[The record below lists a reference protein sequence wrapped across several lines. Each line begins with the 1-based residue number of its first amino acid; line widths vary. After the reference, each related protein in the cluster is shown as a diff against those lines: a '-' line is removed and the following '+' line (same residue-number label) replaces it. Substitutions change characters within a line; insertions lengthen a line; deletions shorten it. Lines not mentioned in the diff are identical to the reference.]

1 MPRKSWALLAAG
13 VLLALYWWMAVS
25 VSRQHCPAADEIAHL
40 TAGYAYWTAGDLR
53 FQPENGNLPQ
63 RWAALPLLAE
73 NLRFPPPA
81 GDAWREADVWRVGFA
96 FFYTLG
102 NDLARMLQAGRAMI
116 ALFGVALGALVFA
129 WSRSLFGQTGAF
141 VSLVLCVFSPT
152 LLAHGGLITSDMAAG
167 AGFLAATLACWRLA
181 HRITA
186 GRVVLAG
193 LALGALALAKFS
205 AVVFAPMLV
214 VMLGVRLAR
223 RAPLPV
229 GLGSGQTRVRGW
241 RRAMVLSAA
250 CGAAGLIA
258 VGMIWAACDFRF
270 AATRSTDRDT
280 AGFNVAWDDVL
291 LATPATS
298 SPRIP
303 GGQPLNTNPANLQPG
318 VVQPTI
324 RFARDHHWLPEPYL
338 YGLAYVARFS
348 GWRPAF
354 LAGETRATG
363 WWRYFP
369 VAFALKTPLPLFG
382 LLALA
387 VAAVALPARR
397 QGGGTVTR
405 FRGRRL
411 LYRLSP
417 LLILLAGYSTFAVTS
432 HLNIGHRHILPAYPA
447 LFILVGATGWFF
459 RRSSAWVGAPVLV
472 LVGWFVVE
480 SWWIRPNYLAYFNEL
495 IGGPSQGYR
504 YLVDSS
510 LDWGQD
516 LPGLKGWIERH
527 ARPGER
533 VYLSYFGSGDPVYYG
548 VHATRIGDEY
558 FDLRERPALPEIRG
572 GLYCLSATMFQH
584 VYTQVRGPWSAAYE
598 KDYQRL
604 SRWFTR
610 FVQNPDPANARDL
623 DGTPMTRPQA
633 LDRLLALEQLR
644 FGRLCHYLR
653 DRAPDAEVGYSILIF
668 NLTDDDIRRALAGP
682 P

>member
-1 MPRKSWALLAAG
+1 
-13 VLLALYWWMAVS
+13 
-25 VSRQHCPAADEIAHL
+25 
-40 TAGYAYWTAGDLR
+40 
-53 FQPENGNLPQ
+53 
-63 RWAALPLLAE
+63 
-73 NLRFPPPA
+73 
-81 GDAWREADVWRVGFA
+81 
-96 FFYTLG
+96 
-102 NDLARMLQAGRAMI
+102 
-116 ALFGVALGALVFA
+116 
-129 WSRSLFGQTGAF
+129 
-141 VSLVLCVFSPT
+141 VFSPT